1 MTLFFRRSGAS
12 PLACRLILVTC
23 LLLVSLSGVSAAAD
37 ALSGRV
43 LDSSGRP
50 VANALVLL
58 DGPLGTISLSTDGDG
73 RFVLPDSAPATY
85 RLTVKAEGLVAD
97 AQTVR
102 VPADSS
108 QPLTVTLR
116 VAPVSEAVIVS
127 AAQVPTPLSESPATS
142 TVVGRDEIQA
152 RQLET
157 VADAIRT
164 IPGFTVARNGGRGA
178 LTSVFPRG
186 GESDYTL
193 VMIDGLRANTFGGGF
208 DFSLLP
214 FGDVEQ
220 VEVIQG
226 PQSALFGSD
235 AIGGVVQLTTRRG
248 GAPTGSAS
256 IEGGNQSTVHGVA
269 GGAATFGQWSLG
281 GGVEHFAN
289 DGFTGTAPADGE
301 QVSNDDW
308 HSTNVSGTVGWT
320 ASDFTA
326 IRGTGRWLDADR
338 GNPGPYGSN
347 PIGAFPGVDT
357 VARGFDTDKQ
367 GGISARLPWGH
378 ALAGRVEQRV
388 DASVEDL
395 DNKFQFKNFDGTT
408 GGSILETHRATARA
422 QTDIAATATTG
433 VSAGIE
439 YLGER
444 VRSTYLT
451 GEQGQ
456 QVPVERRNIGTF
468 AEVRQDLGSQ
478 ASLTAGVRVENIHRD
493 ALEGDPFAFTPRPA
507 FADDSVTSFNPR
519 LNVVASVWR
528 DSHNTVRL
536 KVHGSAGTGIR
547 PPDAFEIGFTDN
559 PSLKP
564 ERSRSVDA
572 GVTTLVTS
580 RLSVDATY
588 FYNRYEDLIVAVGGS
603 FTGAS
608 RFRTDNIA
616 NAQSKGL
623 ELGVDWRG
631 TRGLN
636 ARAAYTFM
644 PTEVLAVDGSTD
656 APSPFTVGDP
666 LLRRPRHQG
675 SLDLVWSAGHFSAFG
690 EARARGTVLDVE
702 PNFGTFGGLFTAPGF
717 FVVDAGGSWRAHRSL
732 EIFARGLNLLDR
744 SYEEA
749 YGYPALGRSGMIGV
763 RVAVRP

>member
-12 PLACRLILVTC
+12 PLVCSLVLSAILV
-23 LLLVSLSGVSAAAD
+23 LVTFCGGAAAAD

-43 LDSSGRP
+43 VDPSGRP
-50 VANALVLL
+50 VPNAIVLL
-58 DGPLGTISLSTDGDG
+58 DGPLGTVSLSTDSNGQ
-73 RFVLPDSAPATY
+73 FALADSRPAIY
-85 RLTVKAEGLVAD
+85 RLTVKADGLVAD
-97 AQTVR
+97 PVTVR
-102 VPADSS
+102 VPADAS
-108 QPLTVTLR
+108 QPLTITLR
-116 VAPVSEAVIVS
+116 VAPVSEAIVVS

-142 TVVGRDEIQA
+142 TVVGRDEIHA

-157 VADAIRT
+157 VSDALKT

-193 VMIDGLRANTFGGGF
+193 VLIDGLRANTFGGGF

-220 VEVIQG
+220 VEVVRG

-235 AIGGVVQLTTRRG
+235 AIGGIVHLTTRRG
-248 GAPTGSAS
+248 GAPTASAS
-256 IEGGNQSTVHGVA
+256 IEGGNQSTVHGTA
-269 GGAATFGQWSLG
+269 GGAATVGQWSFG
-281 GGVEHFAN
+281 GGVEHFAT
-289 DGFTGTAPADGE
+289 DGFTGTAPASGE

-308 HSTNVSGTVGWT
+308 HSTNVSGTAGWT
-320 ASDFTA
+320 GSEVTA

-347 PIGAFPGVDT
+347 PIGVFSGVDT
-357 VARGFDTDKQ
+357 VARGFDTEKQ

-378 ALAGRVEQRV
+378 ALAGRVEQRLN
-388 DASVEDL
+388 ATVEDL
-395 DNKFQFKNFDGTT
+395 DNKFQFKNFDGTI
-408 GGSILETHRATARA
+408 GHSILETHRETARA
-422 QTDIAATATTG
+422 QTDFAATPSTG
-433 VSAGIE
+433 ISAGIE

-444 VRSTYLT
+444 VRSTYVT

-468 AEVRQDLGSQ
+468 AEVRQDLGPQ
-478 ASLTAGVRVENIHRD
+478 ASLTAGVRVENLHRD
-493 ALEGDPFAFTPRPA
+493 ALEADPFAFTPRPA
-507 FADDSVTSFNPR
+507 FADDSVTSVNPR
-519 LNVVASVWR
+519 VSVVAAVWR
-528 DSHNTVRL
+528 DRASTVRL

-572 GVTTLVTS
+572 GVTALVTS
-580 RLSVDATY
+580 RLNVDATF
-588 FYNRYEDLIVAVGGS
+588 FYNRYEDLIVAVGGD

-608 RFRTDNIA
+608 RYRTDNIA
-616 NAQSKGL
+616 NAQAKGL
-623 ELGVDWRG
+623 ELDLAWRG
-631 TRGLN
+631 AHGLT
-636 ARAAYTFM
+636 AHGAYTFL
-644 PTEVLAVDGSTD
+644 PTEVLAVDGSSA
-656 APSPFTVGDP
+656 APSPFSVGDP

-675 SLDLVWSAGHFSAFG
+675 SLDLLWSAPHFSAFA

-717 FVVDAGGSWRAHRSL
+717 FVVDAGGSWHAHRSV

-763 RVAVRP
+763 KVAVRP

>member
-1 MTLFFRRSGAS
+1 MTLFSRRSGAS
-12 PLACRLILVTC
+12 PLAFPLV
-23 LLLVSLSGVSAAAD
+23 LSAFLVLVICCGEVAAAD

-43 LDSSGRP
+43 VDPSGRP
-50 VANALVLL
+50 VANAVVLL
-58 DGPLGTISLSTDGDG
+58 DGPLGTVSLVTDSNGQ
-73 RFVLPDSAPATY
+73 FALTDSRPATY
-85 RLTVKAEGLVAD
+85 RLTVKADGLIAD
-97 AQTVR
+97 AVTVR
-102 VPADSS
+102 VPADAS
-108 QPLTVTLR
+108 QPLTIALR

-142 TVVGRDEIQA
+142 SVVGRDEIQA

-157 VADAIRT
+157 VSDALRT

-193 VMIDGLRANTFGGGF
+193 VLVDGLRANTFGGGF

-220 VEVIQG
+220 VEVVHG
-226 PQSALFGSD
+226 PQSALYGSD
-235 AIGGVVQLTTRRG
+235 AIGGIVHLTTRRG
-248 GAPTGSAS
+248 GAPTASAS
-256 IEGGNQSTVHGVA
+256 LEGGNQSTVHGTA
-269 GGAATFGQWSLG
+269 GGAATVGQWSFG
-281 GGVEHFAN
+281 GGVEHFAT
-289 DGFTGTAPADGE
+289 DGFTGTAPASGE

-308 HSTNVSGTVGWT
+308 HSTNVSGTAGWT
-320 ASDFTA
+320 GSEVTA

-347 PIGAFPGVDT
+347 PIGVFPGVDT
-357 VARGFDTDKQ
+357 VARGFDTEKQ

-378 ALAGRVEQRV
+378 ALAGRVEQRLE
-388 DASVEDL
+388 ATVEDL
-395 DNKFQFKNFDGTT
+395 DNKFRFKNFDGTV
-408 GGSILETHRATARA
+408 GNSILETHRATARA
-422 QTDIAATATTG
+422 QTDIAATASTG

-444 VRSTYLT
+444 VRSTYVT
-451 GEQGQ
+451 GDQGQ
-456 QVPVERRNIGTF
+456 QVPIERRDIGTF
-468 AEVRQDLGSQ
+468 AEVRQDLGAQ

-507 FADDSVTSFNPR
+507 FAEDSVTSFNPR
-519 LNVVASVWR
+519 VSVVAAVWR
-528 DSHNTVRL
+528 DRSNTTRV
-536 KVHGSAGTGIR
+536 KAHGSAGTGIR

-572 GVTTLVTS
+572 GVTALLTS
-580 RLSVDATY
+580 HLNIDATF
-588 FYNRYEDLIVAVGGS
+588 FYNRYEDLIVAIGGD

-608 RFRTDNIA
+608 RYRTDNIA
-616 NAQSKGL
+616 NAQAKGV
-623 ELGVDWRG
+623 ELNLAWRG
-631 TRGLN
+631 AHGVS
-636 ARAAYTFM
+636 AHGAYTFL
-644 PTEVLAVDGSTD
+644 PTEVLAVDGSSA
-656 APSPFTVGDP
+656 APSPFSVGDP

-675 SLDLVWSAGHFSAFG
+675 SLDLLWSAGHFSAFA

-702 PNFGTFGGLFTAPGF
+702 PNFGTFGGLFTAPGY
-717 FVVDAGGSWRAHRSL
+717 FVMDAGGSWRAHKSF
-732 EIFARGLNLLDR
+732 EIFARGLNLLDQ

-749 YGYPALGRSGMIGV
+749 FGYPALGRSGMIGV